1 MTTKLTISVP
11 DEIAVFLRGTG
22 NASGAVTAAV
32 QPLLPR
38 ARRDR
43 QHAAARAM
51 AEHLRSR
58 TGAQIAEDS
67 ALIEASND
75 IALSDSQW

>member
-11 DEIAVFLRGTG
+11 DEIAAFLRDTG

-32 QPLLPR
+32 RPLLPE
-38 ARRDR
+38 ARRER
-43 QHAAARAM
+43 QRAAARAM

-58 TGAQIAEDS
+58 TPGQIAEDG

-75 IALSDSQW
+75 IALADSQW